1 MMIIKTSSHGHL
13 MSEMPHESLCPQKWF
28 SNALFGAQG
37 VLRLST
43 CLFDV
48 QETRGPEQYPT
59 VQGYLDMKLQ
69 SQEANPVPSTFPPKL
84 PPSLGTLDF
93 PLFLEIVGI
102 FMIILLCTN
111 HSLAWKP
118 LSTSLLVQITSQSG
132 KPPQAPLVSYHLVP
146 AVSVGARSQVV
157 EACLCTGL

>member
-1 MMIIKTSSHGHL
+1 M
-13 MSEMPHESLCPQKWF
+13 KW
-28 SNALFGAQG
+28 
-37 VLRLST
+37 
-43 CLFDV
+43 
-48 QETRGPEQYPT
+48 
-59 VQGYLDMKLQ
+59 Q

-102 FMIILLCTN
+102 FMFILLCTN

-132 KPPQAPLVSYHLVP
+132 KPPQAPLSQLP
-146 AVSVGARSQVV
+146 PCARSIDVGARSQVV
-157 EACLCTGL
+157 KVYLCTGLWLPGPWAWPISSLLSQPHQWPSAVQWVSNKWANLRLILGCYKHAKRV